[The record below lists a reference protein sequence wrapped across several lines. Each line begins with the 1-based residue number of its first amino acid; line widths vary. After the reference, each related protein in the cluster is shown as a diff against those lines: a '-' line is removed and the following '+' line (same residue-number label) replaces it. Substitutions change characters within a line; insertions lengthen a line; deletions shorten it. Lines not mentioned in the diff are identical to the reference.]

1 MLQLSKTKK
10 DNSCTLNHHGKSIA
24 VIDEKYADMLIKM
37 ERQNQEMAMLLRI
50 AASGKDIKQKSASY
64 VAENGLHNP
73 LR

>member
-1 MLQLSKTKK
+1 MLLIGKTQE
-10 DNSCTLNHHGKSIA
+10 NGVFCLNYRGKAIA

-37 ERQNQEMAMLLRI
+37 ERQNQEMSMLLRI
-50 AASGKDIKQKSASY
+50 SASGKDIKQKAASY